1 MILYSYRF
9 FRNRPRLMF
18 GIATGLVA
26 YFLLPISAK
35 LFQDFLPFAKVFLDF
50 QHVSQFLVAWN
61 IGVWTY
67 LGLVLYMMAHA
78 NNQRIL
84 DKAHAEDEG
93 TFLMIVLVLVTA
105 VVSVT
110 AIVQEL
116 GVSKDAKGVLMAFHL
131 GLTFLTIL
139 TAWLFIHTL
148 FALHYTHTYFLVKEK
163 KNVQTLD
170 FPSDKND
177 DENEPNYWDFLY
189 FSFII
194 GTSGQTADVAFNST
208 KSRQLG
214 TLHCVLAFFFNA
226 SVLALLIN
234 MASGLIGN

>member
-1 MILYSYRF
+1 MRYFYRF
-9 FRNRPRLMF
+9 FSSRPRLMV
-18 GIATGLVA
+18 GIGVGLLT
-26 YFLLPISAK
+26 YSGLTPLSDLLH
-35 LFQDFLPFAKVFLDF
+35 FLPMAQAYGDMQPVT
-50 QHVSQFLVAWN
+50 HFLVAWN

-67 LGLVLYMMAHA
+67 LGAVFYMMYYADK
-78 NNQRIL
+78 QGIL
-84 DKAHAEDEG
+84 DRAHAEDEG
-93 TFLMIVLVLVTA
+93 TLLMIVLVLATA

-116 GVSKDAKGVLMAFHL
+116 GVSKDAEGMVMAFHL

-148 FALHYTHTYFLVKEK
+148 FALHYAHTYFLVKEK
-163 KNVQTLD
+163 KHLENLD
-170 FPSDKND
+170 FPND
-177 DENEPNYWDFLY
+177 ETDQDEPNYWDFLY
-189 FSFII
+189 FAFII

-234 MASGLIGN
+234 MASGLIGQ

>member
-1 MILYSYRF
+1 MISYSYRF
-9 FRNRPRLMF
+9 FRNRPRLLI
-18 GIATGLVA
+18 GIAIGVMS
-26 YFLLPISAK
+26 YFLLPIIAK
-35 LFQDFLPFAKVFLDF
+35 LCQELLPFAKAFLDF
-50 QHVSQFLVAWN
+50 QTVSHVLIAWN

-67 LGLVLYMMAHA
+67 LGAVLHMMAHA
-78 NNQRIL
+78 NNERIL

-93 TFLMIVLVLVTA
+93 TLMMIVLVLLTA

-116 GVSKDAKGVLMAFHL
+116 GVSKDAKGLLMAFHL

-163 KNVQTLD
+163 KQLQTLD

-177 DENEPNYWDFLY
+177 DDSEPNYWDFLY

>member
-1 MILYSYRF
+1 
-9 FRNRPRLMF
+9 MF

-116 GVSKDAKGVLMAFHL
+116 GVSKDTKGVLMAFHL

>member
-1 MILYSYRF
+1 MISYSYRF
-9 FRNRPRLMF
+9 FRNRPRLVIGIVI
-18 GIATGLVA
+18 GIAT
-26 YFLLPISAK
+26 YFLLPILAK
-35 LFQDFLPFAKVFLDF
+35 IGQDFLPFAKAFLQF
-50 QHVSQFLVAWN
+50 KPVSQFLVAWN
-61 IGVWTY
+61 IGVWVY
-67 LGLVLYMMAHA
+67 LSLIFRMMYHA
-78 NNQRIL
+78 DNERIL
-84 DKAHAEDEG
+84 NKAHAEDEG
-93 TFLMIVLVLVTA
+93 TLMMIVLVLLTA

-116 GVSKDAKGVLMAFHL
+116 GVSKDATGLLMAFHL

-163 KNVQTLD
+163 KAIETLD
-170 FPSDKND
+170 FPKDKND
-177 DENEPNYWDFLY
+177 EEDEPTYWDFLY

-234 MASGLIGN
+234 MASGLIGS

>member
-1 MILYSYRF
+1 MIKNIYRF
-9 FRNRPRLMF
+9 FHSRPRLTI
-18 GIATGLVA
+18 GIIVGILAYWGLSPLA
-26 YFLLPISAK
+26 HGLE
-35 LFQDFLPFAKVFLDF
+35 FLPFAKAYDEMKP
-50 QHVSQFLVAWN
+50 VSHFLVAWN
-61 IGVWTY
+61 VGVWTY
-67 LGLVLYMMAHA
+67 LGAVLYMMAHTD
-78 NNQRIL
+78 NQKIL

-93 TFLMIVLVLVTA
+93 TLMMVVLVLATA

-116 GVSKDAKGVLMAFHL
+116 GVSKDAKGLVMAFHL

-163 KNVQTLD
+163 KDIETLN
-170 FPSDKND
+170 FPNDKND
-177 DENEPNYWDFLY
+177 DDEPTYWDFLY

-214 TLHCVLAFFFNA
+214 TLHCVLAFFYNA

>member
-1 MILYSYRF
+1 MISYSYRY
-9 FRNRPRLMF
+9 FRSRPRLLI
-18 GIATGLVA
+18 GIAVGIITYIV
-26 YFLLPISAK
+26 LPILAK
-35 LFQDFLPFAKVFLDF
+35 FCQEFLPFAKAFLQF
-50 QHVSQFLVAWN
+50 QTVSQVLIAWN

-67 LGLVLYMMAHA
+67 LGAIIAMMLRAD
-78 NNQRIL
+78 NQRIL

-93 TFLMIVLVLVTA
+93 TALMLILVLFTA
-105 VVSVT
+105 IVSVT

-116 GVSKDAKGVLMAFHL
+116 GVSKDTKGLVMAFHL

-163 KNVQTLD
+163 KQLETLD

-177 DENEPNYWDFLY
+177 DDEPTYWDFLY